1 MELAI
6 HSEILT
12 ETYKELT
19 NIYNSHDI
27 KTAQG
32 KELDQLLKPFIE
44 RHHRTYATVEI
55 CFKKDQ
61 NNNEEINIPSGTRI
75 TSSQYPEIIFHT
87 LDDTIIP
94 LETNQTLV
102 DAICTNTGPEG
113 NIPRGELNILITPI
127 PGITQVYN
135 PTNAIG
141 GRNNEDDTSYRLR
154 GQSWTSINSQGTL
167 MAFKNAIKSVAGV
180 EDYYIQRRWDGPGTT
195 RIIINPS
202 QNRVLKDVTYAI
214 GEVCA
219 VDEEYTIVGA
229 ENKQINI
236 NLNVTINTNEGNLTG
251 TLEKE
256 GTNIE
261 VKKAL
266 QNYIEGSYNPSK
278 GKIGGLR
285 LGEDFIPS
293 RAAAHLINTLPT
305 IKDVH
310 IIHPTSI
317 IKIDYYQKAICG
329 EVKIEIQ

>member
-202 QNRVLKDVTYAI
+202 QNRVLKDVTYKGYNYKYCKTCSDNIRIEETRIRGINYRRRWKGVLLSDIGTGWLSNKPRTNSDDTNFNKEHSAI
-214 GEVCA
+214 KREM
-219 VDEEYTIVGA
+219 
-229 ENKQINI
+229 K
-236 NLNVTINTNEGNLTG
+236 
-251 TLEKE
+251 
-256 GTNIE
+256 
-261 VKKAL
+261 
-266 QNYIEGSYNPSK
+266 
-278 GKIGGLR
+278 R
-285 LGEDFIPS
+285 LGLN
-293 RAAAHLINTLPT
+293 RH
-305 IKDVH
+305 
-310 IIHPTSI
+310 
-317 IKIDYYQKAICG
+317 
-329 EVKIEIQ
+329 